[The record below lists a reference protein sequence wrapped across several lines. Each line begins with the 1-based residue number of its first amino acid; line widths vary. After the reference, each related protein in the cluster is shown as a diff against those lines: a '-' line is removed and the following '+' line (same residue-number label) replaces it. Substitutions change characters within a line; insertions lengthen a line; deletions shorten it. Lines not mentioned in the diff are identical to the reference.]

1 MRRIWFIIC
10 AALVLGGVLAPA
22 RAEHTTAT
30 LILAADAARPGSTV
44 LAGLRLEMEPQWHTY
59 WRNPGIGMPTEIK
72 WQLPPGITAGE
83 IQWPVPEKQ
92 VVDELT
98 GYEYTETVIL
108 LIPLTIAPS
117 VAPGL
122 LDLKAKVTWQECKT
136 ICLLAKGEVQANLVI
151 GSEEKPSAQVAALE
165 AAQKRLPQS
174 SAKLAPTAHWEKATA
189 DDTRPF
195 VVEWTD
201 AETAGEVDF
210 FPYETKGFGVDD
222 KTTLLPEA
230 AGKRSLRKVVTK
242 FAGNWPGT
250 ISGLLVQKVAGTS
263 TGYEVNLALADP
275 TAASGNS
282 AVPPPAPGVAAA
294 GQPTSSPVA
303 AQSLAAML
311 LYAFL
316 GGLILNVMPCVL
328 PVIALKILGFVNH
341 GKSHPGT
348 VRKLG
353 LVYAAGVLVSFLALA
368 AMVIA
373 VKQAGHQ
380 AGWGMQFSS
389 PKFIVCLTVLVTLV
403 ALNLFGLFEV
413 TLGGRLLNT
422 AGELSSRDGTAG
434 AFFNGILATILATPC
449 TAPFLGIA
457 LGFAFAQPPA
467 IIVLIFLAAGLGL
480 AAPYVVLSWHPVWLK
495 LLPKPGAW
503 MVRFKIA
510 MGFPML
516 ATAFWLFELTPVY
529 YGERVI
535 WLGLFLVTVGL
546 AAWIYGEFVQRGEK
560 HRGWA
565 TAIVL
570 LLLLGGF
577 GYTIEDGLKWRN
589 PLAEG
594 STAAGQKNDPDGI
607 AWVAW
612 SSNAV
617 AQARAAGHPVLVDFT
632 AKWCTTCRWN
642 LRHSIEVAA
651 VREKLRT
658 IGAIAIIADYTH
670 TPDDITEE
678 LKRFG
683 RAGVPLVLVYPADL
697 QQPAQVLPDG
707 FLTQGIVLEALD
719 KAAGKLVSS
728 GAQAQLR

>member
-1 MRRIWFIIC
+1 M
-10 AALVLGGVLAPA
+10 LAPA

-30 LILAADAARPGSTV
+30 LILAADAARPGSTL

-59 WRNPGIGMPTEIK
+59 WRNPGTGIATEIK

-83 IQWPVPEKQ
+83 IQWPVPDKQ
-92 VVDELT
+92 LLEDQT
-98 GYEYTETVIL
+98 GYQYSDTVIL

-117 VAPGL
+117 VAPGAL
-122 LDLKAKVTWQECKT
+122 ELKGAVTWLECKT
-136 ICLLAKGEVQANLVI
+136 SCLPGKGEVQANLVI
-151 GSEEKPSAQVAALE
+151 GAEEKPSTQAATLL
-165 AAQKRLPQS
+165 AAQKRLPQ
-174 SAKLAPTAHWEKATA
+174 AAAALIPTAHWEKATA
-189 DDTRPF
+189 EDTRPF
-195 VVEWTD
+195 VVEWGATG
-201 AETAGEVDF
+201 TAGEADF
-210 FPYETKGFGVDD
+210 FPYETKGFSVDD

-242 FAGNWPGT
+242 FADKWPAS
-250 ISGLLVQKVAGTS
+250 ISGLLVQKVAGIS
-263 TGYEVNLALADP
+263 TGYEVKLSLEE
-275 TAASGNS
+275 TAAATGS
-282 AVPPPAPGVAAA
+282 AA
-294 GQPTSSPVA
+294 GTAQVSGAALPRNSSPPPVA
-303 AQSLAAML
+303 AQSLVAML

-368 AMVIA
+368 ALVIA

-389 PKFIVCLTVLVTLV
+389 PIFIVCLTVLVTLV

-413 TLGGRLLNT
+413 TVGGRLMNT

-480 AAPYVVLSWHPVWLK
+480 AAPYVILSWHPVWLK

-516 ATAFWLFELTPVY
+516 ATAFWLFELTPIY
-529 YGERVI
+529 YGDRVI

-546 AAWIYGEFVQRGEK
+546 SAWIYGEFVQRGQN

-565 TAIVL
+565 AAIAI

-577 GYTIEDGLKWRN
+577 GYTIEGGLKWRA

-594 STAAGQKNDPDGI
+594 SAAAGRKNDPDGI

-632 AKWCTTCRWN
+632 ADWCQTCRWN
-642 LRHSIEVAA
+642 LRHSIEVTA
-651 VREKLRT
+651 VREKLRS
-658 IGAIAIIADYTH
+658 IGAVALVADYTKV
-670 TPDDITEE
+670 PDDITEE

-719 KAAGKLVSS
+719 KAAGKS
-728 GAQAQLR
+728 GGSAAQARLH